1 MPSDPTIYDIAK
13 RAGVGIATV
22 SRVLNG
28 SERVSPHTR
37 ATVQRAMVDL
47 GFRPNRAARRLAVR
61 GPNRARVAA
70 LMPFFSANFYF
81 AVSEPLSKGLAS
93 ADIDLVL
100 YNIQN
105 RDDKNRVLD
114 RLVREHSCEGLVLC
128 SMGIG
133 PERVAQFR
141 NQAVP
146 MVSVD
151 FPIAGVPSV
160 TVDNVSGAT
169 TATRHLQRAGARKLA
184 LVSGPEVALAF
195 RKREEGFVSVA
206 GSEAPV
212 IRADAVSI
220 EAGRAAAARLFD
232 AHPDVDA
239 VMTVNDL
246 LAVGVLV
253 EARSRGRQ
261 VPEQVQIMG
270 FDDQPL
276 MEVIGMSTVRQ
287 PMSEFGSWAAMAIST
302 VLARPST
309 PDAVPAAVPSLEL
322 PLSLMLRT
330 TSRGLPGHRPAR
342 RPPDTGGP
350 ASVVEVGPR
359 RH

>member
-1 MPSDPTIYDIAK
+1 MATDPTIYDIAK
-13 RAGVGIATV
+13 HAGVGIATV

-37 ATVQRAMVDL
+37 TVVQRSMSEL

-61 GPNRARVAA
+61 GPNRPRVAA
-70 LMPFFSANFYF
+70 LMPLFSANFYF
-81 AVSEPLSKGLAS
+81 AVSEPLSKGLAE

-146 MVSVD
+146 MVSLD
-151 FPIAGVPSV
+151 FPIPGLPSV
-160 TVDNVSGAT
+160 TVDNADGAAQ
-169 TATRHLQRAGARKLA
+169 ATRQLQATGAERLG
-184 LVSGPEVALAF
+184 LISGPRAALAF
-195 RKREEGFVSVA
+195 RQREEGFAAVA
-206 GSEAPV
+206 SSAAPV
-212 IRADAVSI
+212 VHAAAVTI
-220 EAGRAAAARLFD
+220 EAGRAAAAVLFD
-232 AHPDVDA
+232 QHPGIDGIV
-239 VMTVNDL
+239 TVNDL
-246 LAVGVLV
+246 LAVGALS
-253 EARSRGRQ
+253 EARARSLQ
-261 VPEQVQIMG
+261 VPDQLQIIG

-287 PMSEFGSWAAMAIST
+287 PMGEFGSWAAQAIT
-302 VLARPST
+302 TLLARP
-309 PDAVPAAVPSLEL
+309 AVGAAGPASVAAVEL
-322 PLSLMLRT
+322 PLSLVLRST
-330 TSRGLPGHRPAR
+330 TRPAAGGR
-342 RPPDTGGP
+342 RAGSRTAPG
-350 ASVVEVGPR
+350 
-359 RH
+359 